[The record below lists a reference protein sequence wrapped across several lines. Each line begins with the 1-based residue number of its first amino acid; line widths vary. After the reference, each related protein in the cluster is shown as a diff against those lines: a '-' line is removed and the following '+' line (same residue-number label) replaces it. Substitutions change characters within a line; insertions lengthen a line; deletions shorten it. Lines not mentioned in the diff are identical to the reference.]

1 MLPDSSKQIANSSIL
16 QAVSPIPAEPSRI
29 HPNNRHIRTIPVRDA
44 VSLDI
49 LLNPDKLASDRV
61 AGCGRAFFFPTP
73 NFETS

>member
-1 MLPDSSKQIANSSIL
+1 MPPDSSKMIANSSIL
-16 QAVSPIPAEPSRI
+16 QAVSLIPAEPSRI
-29 HPNNRHIRTIPVRDA
+29 HPNNRHIRTIPDRDA